1 VQERTCVGFVD
12 WSRVVRTP
20 KTLRPGECQGRKG
33 RKQAM
38 SFLGFRMETL
48 ERARTTGVVDKCR

>member
-1 VQERTCVGFVD
+1 VGSVD
-12 WSRVVRTP
+12 WSRVVRNL
-20 KTLRPGECQGRKG
+20 KTLRSGESQGRKG

-48 ERARTTGVVDKCR
+48 KHARTAGVVGQAR